1 MIQLLE
7 IDDTFLSR
15 LSKVPLFHSSSLF
28 IYIAQ
33 LAEFFMSSTAIS
45 SSFDLAVNKPG
56 YFLILETTS
65 PIEGQKPIS
74 GDILKLG
81 LSSIEEEMF
90 EMSASII

>member
-1 MIQLLE
+1 
-7 IDDTFLSR
+7 
-15 LSKVPLFHSSSLF
+15 
-28 IYIAQ
+28 
-33 LAEFFMSSTAIS
+33 MSSTAIS
-45 SSFDLAVNKPG
+45 SSSLDLAVNKPG
-56 YFLILETTS
+56 YFLILETIS